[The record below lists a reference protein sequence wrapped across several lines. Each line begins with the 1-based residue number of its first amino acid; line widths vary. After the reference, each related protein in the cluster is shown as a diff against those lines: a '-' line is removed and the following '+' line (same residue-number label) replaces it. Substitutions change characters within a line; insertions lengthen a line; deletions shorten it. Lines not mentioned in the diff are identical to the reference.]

1 MSADDEGI
9 TVRVTNS
16 PEHAGVVL
24 NVPLTPEDLA
34 RVRAYAAQGHDLEA
48 IGLIEPELFERI
60 QAAIL
65 EAVAPANAWG
75 VSDDVQLRAL
85 LEGGGS

>member
-1 MSADDEGI
+1 MSVSDEGM

-24 NVPLTPEDLA
+24 NVPLPPEDLA
-34 RVRAYAAQGHDLEA
+34 RVRAYVEQGHDLEA
-48 IGLIEPELFERI
+48 VELIEPELYERI

-75 VSDDVQLRAL
+75 VADDVQMRAL
-85 LEGGGS
+85 LEAGDG